1 MRIRTKLFL
10 VLLAVTL
17 VPMATMRYTGQQ
29 AMTDLGDDL
38 SRTISL
44 TLLDNA
50 ESELSRLVEDHA
62 RVLHRERQLL
72 ETILRV
78 RVAELEE
85 LLNSPDKDLMPL
97 ICPLPQQG
105 SPDIWASDSHA
116 AMQVET
122 ARELFCA
129 AWPDECAEFSPDFVA
144 PGVFPGRSV
153 LPGGEQVPLPRQ
165 RLPQIFTALSA
176 AYPGLFLWQLVTP
189 VDGPT
194 LVYPFATLPAENPR
208 FGPFILTEEACAQ
221 GIPVWSLPA
230 PDPIT
235 GRLVFFVSM
244 AYRNPS
250 TGKPAGV
257 ASLVIPVHAILHE
270 NAHVQMLS
278 DDVVSML
285 VQPDDDPFSVR
296 VIARERK
303 QLPDEADVGETP
315 GHGRGMRMGM
325 RRPVWTTAEA
335 PERLLPED
343 SDEFLYFSR
352 ALANGSSSV
361 LTMRHEGRESFW
373 AFSPINRERKISLL
387 LIVPKTDLTR
397 QADTT
402 REDVERRIERQVRL
416 TGIGLTALFVLVV
429 LTSFIL
435 SRSFTRNIALL
446 NAVARRLAAGDFSV
460 RAGIRGRDE
469 IAELGRTIDQSIPAL
484 EERMKL
490 KKAVNL
496 AQEIQ
501 HNLLPGA
508 PPKLP
513 GLDLAGTAI
522 YCDETGG
529 DFYDFVRFPEAL
541 PVIGVA
547 VGDVSGHGVPSALL
561 MASARAALRAHL
573 TSPGRAWEAVPAVN
587 RLVARDTAATG
598 HFLTLFYL
606 ELDTGSGLATWV
618 RAGHDPAL
626 LYDPDSGRFEELDS
640 GGPALGLDAEAFY
653 IPGSRR
659 LEPGQVLCIGT
670 DGIWETRGPSG
681 EMYGKD
687 RLRRVLEAN
696 GHASAEAIVAAVL
709 DDLAAFR
716 ADQPQED
723 DVTLAV
729 LVMTR
734 PGQ

>member
-1 MRIRTKLFL
+1 MRIKTKLFI
-10 VLLAVTL
+10 VLLGVTL
-17 VPMATMRYTGQQ
+17 VPMAAMRYTGQE
-29 AMTDLGDDL
+29 AMTELGHDL

-50 ESELSRLVEDHA
+50 ENELRRLVEDHA
-62 RVLHRERQLL
+62 RVLKRERQLV

-78 RVAELEE
+78 RVAEIEE
-85 LLNSPDKDLMPL
+85 LLGSPDKVLTPL
-97 ICPLPQQG
+97 ICPLPREG
-105 SPDIWASDSHA
+105 TPDAWSMAPPDSLQA
-116 AMQVET
+116 AQAE
-122 ARELFCA
+122 ELFCE
-129 AWPDECAEFSPDFVA
+129 AWPDECAELTPDFSA

-153 LPGGEQVPLPRQ
+153 LPGGESASLPLN
-165 RLPQIFTALSA
+165 RLPPLFTSLAA
-176 AYPGLFLWQLVTP
+176 AYPGLFLWQLITP

-194 LVYPFATLPAENPR
+194 LAYPFATLPGEQPR
-208 FGPFILTEEACAQ
+208 FGPFILSAEACAQ
-221 GIPVWSLPA
+221 GVPVWSLPA
-230 PDPIT
+230 PDPVT
-235 GRLVFFVSM
+235 GRLVFFVSL
-244 AYRNPS
+244 AYRDPT

-257 ASLVIPVHAILHE
+257 ASLVLPVHAVLHE
-270 NAHVQMLS
+270 NQHVRQLS

-296 VIARERK
+296 VVARERTN
-303 QLPDEADVGETP
+303 QQEVVGVGEQP
-315 GHGRGMRMGM
+315 GHGPGMRMGM
-325 RRPVWTTAEA
+325 RRPQWTTAAA
-335 PERLLPED
+335 PERLKPED

-352 ALANGSSSV
+352 ALASGSSSV

-373 AFSPINRERKISLL
+373 AFSPINRERNISLL

-397 QADTT
+397 QADAA
-402 REDVERRIERQVRL
+402 RDDVERRIERQVRL
-416 TGIGLTALFVLVV
+416 TGIGLTVLFVLVV
-429 LTSFIL
+429 LTSYVL
-435 SRSFTRNIALL
+435 SRSFTRNIAILSM
-446 NAVARRLAAGDFSV
+446 AARRLAAGDFSV
-460 RAGIRGRDE
+460 RAAIKGRDE
-469 IAELGRTIDQSIPAL
+469 IAELGRTIDQTIPAL
-484 EERMKL
+484 EERLKL
-490 KKAVNL
+490 KKAVDL

-547 VGDVSGHGVPSALL
+547 VGDVSGHGVPAALL

-573 TSPGRAWEAVPAVN
+573 TYPGKAGEAVSAVN

-606 ELDTGSGLATWV
+606 ELDTESGVATWI

-626 LYDPDSGRFEELDS
+626 LYDPANGRFEELNG
-640 GGPALGLDAEAFY
+640 GGPAIGLDAEASY
-653 IPGSRR
+653 HPGTRR
-659 LEPGQVLCIGT
+659 LESGQVLCIGT
-670 DGIWETRGPSG
+670 DGIWETRGPGG

-687 RLRRVLEAN
+687 RLRAVLARN
-696 GHASAEAIVAAVL
+696 GHASAEEVVAAVL

-716 ADQPQED
+716 GDQPQED

-729 LVMTR
+729 LVRTAGR
-734 PGQ
+734 S

>member
-1 MRIRTKLFL
+1 MRIKTKLFL

-17 VPMATMRYTGQQ
+17 VPMAAMRYTGQQ
-29 AMTDLGDDL
+29 AMTDLGHDL

-62 RVLHRERQLL
+62 RVLKRERQLV

-85 LLNSPDKDLMPL
+85 LLASPDKVLTPL
-97 ICPLPQQG
+97 ICPLPKAG
-105 SPDIWASDSHA
+105 VPDAWSLKPHDPAQA
-116 AMQVET
+116 EQAK
-122 ARELFCA
+122 ELFCE
-129 AWPDECAEFSPDFVA
+129 AWPDECAGLALDFTSPGA
-144 PGVFPGRSV
+144 FPGRSV
-153 LPGGEQVPLPRQ
+153 LPGGESASLPLHLMPP
-165 RLPQIFTALSA
+165 LFTSLAA

-194 LVYPFATLPAENPR
+194 MAYPFASLPGEQPR
-208 FGPFILTEEACAQ
+208 FGPFILSAEACAQ
-221 GIPVWSLPA
+221 GVPVWSLPE
-230 PDPIT
+230 PDPVT
-235 GRLVFFVSM
+235 GRLVFFVSL
-244 AYRNPS
+244 AYRDPN
-250 TGKPAGV
+250 TGNPAGV
-257 ASLVIPVHAILHE
+257 ASLVLPVHAVLHE
-270 NAHVQMLS
+270 NQHVRQLS

-296 VIARERK
+296 VVARERTN
-303 QLPDEADVGETP
+303 QQTEAGVRIQPGQ
-315 GHGRGMRMGM
+315 GHGMHMGM
-325 RRPVWTTAEA
+325 RRPQWTAATV
-335 PERLLPED
+335 PERLHPED

-352 ALANGSSSV
+352 ALASGASSV
-361 LTMRHEGRESFW
+361 LTMRHEGQESFW
-373 AFSPINRERKISLL
+373 AFSPINQERKISLL
-387 LIVPKTDLTR
+387 LIVPKPDLTQ
-397 QADTT
+397 QADAA
-402 REDVERRIERQVRL
+402 RDDVNRRIEHQVRL
-416 TGIGLTALFVLVV
+416 TGIALTVLFVLVV
-429 LTSFIL
+429 LTSYVL

-446 NAVARRLAAGDFSV
+446 SMAARRLAAGDFSV

-469 IAELGRTIDQSIPAL
+469 IAELGRTIDQTIPAL

-501 HNLLPGA
+501 HNLLPGV

-547 VGDVSGHGVPSALL
+547 VGDVSGHGVPAALL
-561 MASARAALRAHL
+561 MASARAALRSHL
-573 TSPGRAWEAVPAVN
+573 TYPGKAGEAVSAVN

-606 ELDTGSGLATWV
+606 ELDTESGMAIWV

-626 LYDPDSGRFEELDS
+626 LYDPASGRFEEFDD
-640 GGPALGLDAEAFY
+640 GGPALGLDPEAAFLS
-653 IPGSRR
+653 GARR
-659 LEPGQVLCIGT
+659 IEPGQVLCIGT
-670 DGIWETRGPSG
+670 DGIWEARGAGG

-687 RLRRVLEAN
+687 RLRAVLARN
-696 GHASAEAIVAAVL
+696 GHASAEEVVAAVL

-716 ADQPQED
+716 GDQPQED

-729 LVMTR
+729 LVRTH
-734 PGQ
+734 PVS